1 MSTTELV
8 NVINKSV
15 GELDLVVARKY
26 IEENVE
32 LLNKSKHLLRRN
44 ARALLDFVNTKS
56 GNYMS
61 RQEMNIIQSV
71 NAYAS
76 KFDLRGLKISIKNNA
91 DIFMRQDIKEYLN
104 SDAKIILE
112 GMNVIHEG

>member
-1 MSTTELV
+1 MSTTELFSI
-8 NVINKSV
+8 INKSV
-15 GELDLVVARKY
+15 DELDLVVARKY

-32 LLNKSKHLLRRN
+32 VLNKSKHLLKGN

-56 GNYMS
+56 DNCMN
-61 RQEMNIIQSV
+61 RQEMNIIQSI

-91 DIFMRQDIKEYLN
+91 DLFMRTDITEYLN
-104 SDAKIILE
+104 SDAKILLE
-112 GMNVIHEG
+112 GMNVIH